1 MDPAKAKT
9 IAELLNKHQGEEA
22 ERLTLLPLIER
33 LGQEV
38 GTLILGQKSNLD
50 LIEQTMKQ
58 EMLGDFP
65 DERDRGIKTIEKVVE
80 TVGLDLGIPK
90 LEQETNDIMLEF
102 FGNPRPSSIADMSL
116 AVKSSSNPTN
126 LNKFERKR
134 REKNQKMLLSILS
147 NPNIINMDLNETLK
161 CIFKDLK
168 LELMKKELNRHK
180 KEHDIIFIKPK
191 HKTIIH
197 VEVKAMQDTH
207 TREVTRALNQLRG
220 GKEEMKRIHG
230 HVLDAEWTYFGA
242 VSLPNLQP
250 NQKLT
255 ICQNLN
261 ICQACAQFI
270 LVGDQHGNLEPALT
284 SLLNTHF
291 STAPL
296 YENTSMWRQYQKLA
310 SRMLAMEHLTL
321 PVSSVKRIT
330 GREEPVVSAFTDGKN
345 HIPWHQ

>member
-1 MDPAKAKT
+1 
-9 IAELLNKHQGEEA
+9 
-22 ERLTLLPLIER
+22 
-33 LGQEV
+33 
-38 GTLILGQKSNLD
+38 
-50 LIEQTMKQ
+50 
-58 EMLGDFP
+58 
-65 DERDRGIKTIEKVVE
+65 
-80 TVGLDLGIPK
+80 
-90 LEQETNDIMLEF
+90 
-102 FGNPRPSSIADMSL
+102 
-116 AVKSSSNPTN
+116 
-126 LNKFERKR
+126 
-134 REKNQKMLLSILS
+134 
-147 NPNIINMDLNETLK
+147 
-161 CIFKDLK
+161 
-168 LELMKKELNRHK
+168 
-180 KEHDIIFIKPK
+180 
-191 HKTIIH
+191 
-197 VEVKAMQDTH
+197 MQDTH

-255 ICQNLN
+255 ICQNLK

-284 SLLNTHF
+284 SLLNSHF

>member
-1 MDPAKAKT
+1 
-9 IAELLNKHQGEEA
+9 
-22 ERLTLLPLIER
+22 
-33 LGQEV
+33 
-38 GTLILGQKSNLD
+38 
-50 LIEQTMKQ
+50 
-58 EMLGDFP
+58 
-65 DERDRGIKTIEKVVE
+65 
-80 TVGLDLGIPK
+80 
-90 LEQETNDIMLEF
+90 
-102 FGNPRPSSIADMSL
+102 
-116 AVKSSSNPTN
+116 
-126 LNKFERKR
+126 
-134 REKNQKMLLSILS
+134 
-147 NPNIINMDLNETLK
+147 
-161 CIFKDLK
+161 
-168 LELMKKELNRHK
+168 
-180 KEHDIIFIKPK
+180 
-191 HKTIIH
+191 
-197 VEVKAMQDTH
+197 MQDTQ
-207 TREVTRALNQLRG
+207 TREVTNALNQLRG

-270 LVGDQHGNLEPALT
+270 MVGNQHGNMEPALT
-284 SLLNTHF
+284 SLLNPHF